1 MMTPWRSVLIYTT
14 LIYASLPFSRGW
26 QQFLRKQLGSD
37 FGLSI
42 NLLLFAAGFFAV
54 FWIIKKTT
62 KIYLLL
68 SVLMLG
74 ILLFL
79 IAQMNLP
86 AERIHFLQYGVLGY
100 LIARAV
106 KPRFLGIGGFILVL
120 VLGGA
125 IGLGDELIQW
135 VLPSRVF
142 DWWDVSY
149 NVIGATIGA
158 TLFQFLK

>member
-1 MMTPWRSVLIYTT
+1 MTPWGSVLIYTG
-14 LIYASLPFSRGW
+14 LIYAALPFGRGW

-42 NLLLFAAGFFAV
+42 NLLLFFAALFTV

-68 SVLMLG
+68 SIIVLG
-74 ILLFL
+74 ALLFFV
-79 IAQMNLP
+79 AQMNLP
-86 AERIHFLQYGVLGY
+86 AERIHFLQYGILGY

-106 KPRFLGIGGFILVL
+106 KPRFLGISGFIFVL
-120 VLGGA
+120 VLGSA

-149 NVIGATIGA
+149 NMIGTAIGA

>member
-1 MMTPWRSVLIYTT
+1 MKSWIWVIIYTG
-14 LIYASLPFSRGW
+14 LIYASLPFSNGW

-42 NLLLFAAGFFAV
+42 NLLLFAVGFFAI

-62 KIYLLL
+62 RIYLLL
-68 SVLMLG
+68 SILVLG
-74 ILLFL
+74 ILLFF
-79 IAQMNLP
+79 ISRMNLP
-86 AERIHFLQYGVLGY
+86 AERLHFLQYGVLGY
-100 LIARAV
+100 LIARTI
-106 KPRFLGIGGFILVL
+106 KPRFFGIGGFVLVL
-120 VLGGA
+120 FLGGA
-125 IGLGDELIQW
+125 IGLGDELIQG

-149 NVIGATIGA
+149 NVIGTTIGA

>member
-1 MMTPWRSVLIYTT
+1 MKPWTAVIIYTALIY
-14 LIYASLPFSRGW
+14 LSLPFGNGW
-26 QQFLRKQLGSD
+26 LQFLRKQLGSD

-42 NLLLFAAGFFAV
+42 NLLLFAAGFITI

-62 KIYLLL
+62 KVYLLL
-68 SVLMLG
+68 SIILLS
-74 ILLFL
+74 ILLFFV
-79 IAQMNLP
+79 AQMDLP

-100 LIARAV
+100 LIARTL
-106 KPRFLGIGGFILVL
+106 KPRFSGFGGFILVVL
-120 VLGGA
+120 LGGT

-142 DWWDVSY
+142 DWWDVGY
-149 NVIGATIGA
+149 NIIGTTIGA